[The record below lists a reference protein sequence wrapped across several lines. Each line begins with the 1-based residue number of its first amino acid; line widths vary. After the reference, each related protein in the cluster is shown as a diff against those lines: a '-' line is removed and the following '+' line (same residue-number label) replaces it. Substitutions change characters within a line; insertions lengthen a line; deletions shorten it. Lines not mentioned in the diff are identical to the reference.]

1 MISKSTVFM
10 RLINLRLLCIIMA
23 VLNCSP
29 LAQARTAT
37 VSSENGGKEKTVQ
50 IYFATT
56 RLNKGSDKSPVYSGE
71 RHLDFGNGG
80 SVEYGIVGMHKPDDL
95 LHPSS
100 AATGKQYKKLLRSNA
115 DDWRKSTFT
124 FVSKTDEDAFFKRIH
139 DWTGRIC
146 IYLHG
151 YDKPFEEAVEDSCM
165 LFADYQQYEN
175 SAHKKMLPI
184 LFSWPSIGGRTEY
197 GTDEANLEWSA
208 DSFDRFM
215 DRILQEKNPAAQV
228 DVVGH
233 SMGVR
238 LILWYLNRA
247 CHTRE
252 QPLFGDLYLC
262 SGDVDFHTL
271 ELKRKILEDSVSNK
285 VYLFVSDRDKAL
297 ILSHLIHQQPRVG
310 RPIDSPKFTR
320 QRNQIFSSAYLSQL
334 TTDTSDLLTLNGFTE
349 PIAVKQWLE
358 QNPKLDREFG
368 DKTQLIDVTDLVT
381 KDFGHGPAFS
391 VIASYMIGQT
401 NIRQLKEQI
410 VHKRP
415 DRTTLL
421 QNGGTP
427 PYLYRFH
434 RLEPL
439 NAY

>member
-1 MISKSTVFM
+1 MALASTVSK
-10 RLINLRLLCIIMA
+10 N
-23 VLNCSP
+23 
-29 LAQARTAT
+29 
-37 VSSENGGKEKTVQ
+37 NGNGTEKNVQ

-56 RLNKGSDKSPVYSGE
+56 RLNKGSDKSPVYGGE

-80 SVEYGIVGMHKPDDL
+80 SVEYGTVGIHKPDNL
-95 LHPSS
+95 VHPSS
-100 AATGKQYKKLLRSNA
+100 ASNGKQYKKLLRSNA
-115 DDWRKSTFT
+115 DDWRKSSFT
-124 FVSKTDEDAFFKRIH
+124 FVSKTDEDTFFKRIH
-139 DWTGRIC
+139 DWTGHIC

-151 YDKPFEEAVEDSCM
+151 YDKPFEEAVADSCM

-175 SAHKKMLPI
+175 QPQKKMLPI

-208 DSFDRFM
+208 TYFDKFM
-215 DRILQEKNPAAQV
+215 DRILQEKNPNAQL

-238 LILWYLNRA
+238 LLLWYLNRG

-252 QPLFGDLYLC
+252 QPLFHDLYLC

-271 ELKRKILEDSVSNK
+271 EDKRSLFEESVSNK
-285 VYLFVSDRDKAL
+285 VYIFVSDRDKAL
-297 ILSHLIHQQPRVG
+297 ILSHLIHQQPRMG

-320 QRNQIFSSAYLSQL
+320 QRNQIFSSAYLNQL
-334 TTDTSDLLTLNGFTE
+334 TTDTSDLLTFNGFTE
-349 PIAVKQWLE
+349 PNLVKEWLE

-368 DKTQLIDVTDLVT
+368 DKSRLIDVSDLVT

-391 VIASYMIGQT
+391 VIASYMVGQT
-401 NIRQLKEQI
+401 NIPQLKEQL

-421 QNGGTP
+421 QNNGKP
-427 PYLYRFH
+427 PFLYRFH

-439 NAY
+439 NSY